1 MIAPCN
7 TTTCQNGGTCYSNTG
22 LDLCVCAPGFTGV
35 NCEINIDECLSSP
48 CLHDGNCTD
57 GIDNY
62 TCDCSNV
69 FYEGGN
75 CEIRT

>member
-7 TTTCQNGGTCYSNTG
+7 STICLNDGTCYSNTG
-22 LDLCVCAPGFTGV
+22 QELCLCAPGFTGD

-62 TCDCSNV
+62 TCDCSGV

-75 CEIRT
+75 CEIRM